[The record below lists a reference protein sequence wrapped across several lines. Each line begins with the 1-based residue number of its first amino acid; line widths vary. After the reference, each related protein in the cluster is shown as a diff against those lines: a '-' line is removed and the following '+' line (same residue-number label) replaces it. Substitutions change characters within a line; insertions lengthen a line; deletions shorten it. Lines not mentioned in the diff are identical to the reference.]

1 MYNKKDYYK
10 ILNVNIFSSKE
21 KIKKSYR
28 YLAMKYH
35 PDRNQNNKENEEK
48 FKDIV
53 EAYEILSNKE
63 KRDKYNIY
71 YLTTNKYIMSGAM
84 VILILTTSLG
94 IIFTRNKNKYY

>member
-1 MYNKKDYYK
+1 
-10 ILNVNIFSSKE
+10 
-21 KIKKSYR
+21 
-28 YLAMKYH
+28 MKYH